1 MPTFEIVPSLAL
13 ALFGLTT
20 AMMAQG
26 VAPTPRHFI
35 VASEWVPIQIDHPQT
50 GSPGAEDQG
59 PNVLRF
65 RNGQHLVV
73 DLFEVEFLGQ
83 LRRPNRA
90 PILILSARGCFAC
103 DIERQVYP
111 VPADAA
117 TYVYGKRSAYFYPG
131 SVSGGADP
139 TEPTIFYKGRMFL
152 GKCLAG
158 HEAVVVWFQQERDST
173 GTWRPSVYRLSVAG
187 DSVQGGFLKPMP
199 AMSQTLRA
207 VHAGACVE
215 VPGIDQQQF

>member
-1 MPTFEIVPSLAL
+1 
-13 ALFGLTT
+13 
-20 AMMAQG
+20 
-26 VAPTPRHFI
+26 
-35 VASEWVPIQIDHPQT
+35 
-50 GSPGAEDQG
+50 
-59 PNVLRF
+59 
-65 RNGQHLVV
+65 
-73 DLFEVEFLGQ
+73 
-83 LRRPNRA
+83 
-90 PILILSARGCFAC
+90 
-103 DIERQVYP
+103 VYP

>member
-35 VASEWVPIQIDHPQT
+35 VAPEWVPIQIDHPQT

-83 LRRPNRA
+83 LPQELNLKEIGRA
-90 PILILSARGCFAC
+90 H
-103 DIERQVYP
+103 V
-111 VPADAA
+111 
-117 TYVYGKRSAYFYPG
+117 
-131 SVSGGADP
+131 
-139 TEPTIFYKGRMFL
+139 
-152 GKCLAG
+152 
-158 HEAVVVWFQQERDST
+158 
-173 GTWRPSVYRLSVAG
+173 
-187 DSVQGGFLKPMP
+187 
-199 AMSQTLRA
+199 
-207 VHAGACVE
+207 
-215 VPGIDQQQF
+215 